1 MSQQIIPVSV
11 KDTVLDLDDKINFAV
26 FRSGQNIS
34 VQEYPANSQS
44 SSQHVYAIQVP
55 STSTIVSRNVQ
66 WGSDITFTISGQAN
80 AYEYLVNLNG
90 VNYINAAGTAS
101 LRAADCINNFPLNQL
116 CTNMSVQINN
126 TTVSVPVN
134 QVLDPLL
141 RAVERKHFVQLNGT
155 TPTQL
160 DTYGTM
166 TAGLPNPVIQ
176 AMPLAA
182 AQYNN
187 LVGQSYVWPYVAA
200 YNSPYSPFVH
210 QSNKDNDLSR
220 ASFQIVSIDGNAYT
234 VAGGI
239 QTVVITV
246 RVVEP
251 LFVSPFLFGEETEKP
266 GLSGITQINITANMD
281 STARRAWLWLLSN
294 TAGSTKSVQSVSY
307 ANSYM
312 RVKYYTPKPSDM
324 IPATVVTPLATFTNY
339 QLPAQVPL
347 APGGISQATSN
358 SIMLNS
364 YPDKVFVWIDDQQ
377 KQASGTG
384 TYASPVGNMI
394 CSRYATISSVV
405 ITLNNQSGILS
416 TFNATDLFRASIQSG
431 SKQSWAEFSGYQQV
445 GCGAGGSGAAGAGQT
460 IPTCGSVLML
470 NFGDVI
476 NIAQDYY
483 APGSLSTA
491 QFQITV
497 NFVNNTTDL
506 ITPQLNTMMMYS
518 GILSTT
524 NGSSSAYTSGVLTKE
539 NCLQASTSKDYN
551 HDELVRYVGGGLGS
565 TVKSIASAVLPTVKK
580 ALGAFDN
587 NYAKAGVDA
596 LTKLGYGKK
605 GGLGAKLY

>member
-55 STSTIVSRNVQ
+55 STSTVVSRNIQ
-66 WGSDITFTISGQAN
+66 WGSEITFTLTGFAGP
-80 AYEYLVNLNG
+80 YEYLVNLNG
-90 VNYINAAGTAS
+90 INGGTAGGAI
-101 LRAADCINNFPLNQL
+101 LQCGDCINNFPLNQL

-141 RAVERKHFVQLNGT
+141 RAIERKHFLQLNGT

-160 DTYGTM
+160 DTYGTL
-166 TAGLPNPVIQ
+166 TAALPQLNGLTL
-176 AMPLAA
+176 PLAA
-182 AQYNN
+182 ALYNPTIGEN
-187 LVGQSYVWPYVAA
+187 YQSPYGAS
-200 YNSPYSPFVH
+200 YNSPFSPYKF
-210 QSNKDNDLSR
+210 QSNKGEDLSR
-220 ASFQIVSIDGNAYT
+220 ASFAIKSITGNT
-234 VAGGI
+234 FSVAGGT
-239 QTVVITV
+239 QTVVIKV
-246 RVVEP
+246 EVVEP

-281 STARRAWLWLLSN
+281 STGRRAWLWLLSN
-294 TAGSTKSVQSVSY
+294 TAVSTKSIQSITY
-307 ANSYM
+307 NNSYM

-324 IPATVVTPLATFTNY
+324 IPATVVTPLATYTNY
-339 QLPAQVPL
+339 QLPTPNSLPL
-347 APGGISQATSN
+347 AAAGVGVLTSN

-364 YPDKVFVWIDDQQ
+364 YPDKVFVWIDDFN
-377 KQASGTG
+377 KQASGVG
-384 TYASPVGNMI
+384 TPANVVGNMVA
-394 CSRYATISSVV
+394 SHYATISSVV

-431 SKQSWAEFSGYQQV
+431 SKQTWSEFSGYQQN
-445 GCGAGGSGAAGAGQT
+445 GCTPGIVAVAGASSY

-476 NIAQDYY
+476 NICQDYFS
-483 APGSLSTA
+483 PGSLATA

-497 NFVNNTTDL
+497 NFVNNTTQSRRKTYYRPQPL
-506 ITPQLNTMMMYS
+506 RIT
-518 GILSTT
+518 
-524 NGSSSAYTSGVLTKE
+524 
-539 NCLQASTSKDYN
+539 
-551 HDELVRYVGGGLGS
+551 
-565 TVKSIASAVLPTVKK
+565 IAM
-580 ALGAFDN
+580 N
-587 NYAKAGVDA
+587 
-596 LTKLGYGKK
+596 
-605 GGLGAKLY
+605 